1 MPAFRHLSVS
11 DLDIAYRR
19 ALASGGE
26 PMQAPQQ
33 KESGPDR
40 RGGVRDPAGNTWWV
54 AAQVG

>member
-33 KESGPDR
+33 KESDPDR
-40 RGGVRDPAGNTWWV
+40 RGGVRDPAGNT
-54 AAQVG
+54 